1 MKSDYCPVNLHSKRP
16 KPETQHYNYQLMQA
30 DVFSFQPWKGSST
43 SYLVLSVCDLEILYH
58 VSWGY
63 PHFPRALS
71 FNLDYSRDVSILH
84 SSPFGAVGSAMHQGS
99 RMVSSVF
106 ALSLYI
112 CMNSLL
118 CGLDSSYINHERCV
132 ESVDSSLSS
141 LKISWR
147 ASKRPL
153 LELQPRGV
161 WFSRSWVGNRN
172 SIFKL
177 FWGS

>member
-1 MKSDYCPVNLHSKRP
+1 MIILG
-16 KPETQHYNYQLMQA
+16 T
-30 DVFSFQPWKGSST
+30 F
-43 SYLVLSVCDLEILYH
+43 LV
-58 VSWGY
+58 
-63 PHFPRALS
+63 
-71 FNLDYSRDVSILH
+71 LH
-84 SSPFGAVGSAMHQGS
+84 SSPFGALGSSVHQDS

-118 CGLDSSYINHERCV
+118 CDLDSSFINHERSV

-161 WFSRSWVGNRN
+161 
-172 SIFKL
+172 
-177 FWGS
+177 